1 MSVTPIF
8 RRLKQNGTSFYAFPG
23 AAEDISAQYQNDNYK
38 MYFSKYVLLNFP
50 KQQTNF
56 GGTQA
61 VPSYFDFGTFSTIAP
76 IASLSYSE
84 RIIESL
90 RNYVANHEVV
100 LRESRLNNT
109 EYYYDT
115 RALETTTEKIFWKW
129 CKKLNLV
136 DFEPAIPSDEYFS
149 NLEEFQRVDLTDDS
163 YFPEYLWKEKEPI
176 EINVTNYDTNTT
188 TFVGYLQLE
197 LNQITSI
204 TKGDVIELYNF
215 SDSGPL
221 TSDIWNGSPTWLGT
235 ASISVLDVFEITGV
249 QYVVVD
255 FIYSGGPFTET
266 SGKIKVIYNKLIQYI
281 GEVTGVSNV
290 QEANR
295 AYTEVYAHVPDHT
308 GQTPD
313 ILFRTIADVNYKP
326 GLIFPIIPSQYQP
339 EIIGAE
345 LFSSPIVSNPTEYP
359 GSYYGQFDTIDFTYE
374 CESGDTLR
382 RSGRYY
388 GVSGDINAPVIDG
401 SSLDGLTID
410 FNTTHYAKMNIN
422 DREVVTF
429 DEFNAL
435 EINNMPPTDFEFN
448 AILWYYTVEDTNG
461 NRRTNIYGIS
471 FLDNPDNNPKPDE
484 VGIKFPIY
492 KKLVTNGNQDGTS
505 YAFGLNLN
513 FNIIHDNP
521 QEAYNPEAINSLFS
535 MNLFNEAMRRLGN
548 INESF
553 SNILAQQTDL
563 QTELLDIKQLLY
575 SQTDL
580 NTINSRISNLDV
592 LLRSYASMQL
602 ISSDTIQVETLDTS
616 PAQLRLNSIDA
627 IYSKIE
633 QFNTTDMYDVN
644 GAIPINVAPTTN
656 KDFLIYIIN
665 NDDVNLTLPNSDKL
679 SLLITEDLSY
689 KQTANILISGSNLS
703 TQNKKLDILITTTN
717 ILTISTQSLGGNIV
731 PNDQTTT
738 PPIETLLIGDIDLP
752 IFYNTSTTQPNSA
765 STWKGFNF
773 DIDFNSDIKLL
784 AGNVL
789 QFKLN
794 SNNLLVSNSVKVGDS
809 LVLNNLFVGTVST
822 FDFSGQ
828 YKVDSVNGATV
839 SLDVSNNLNFVAYA
853 SNTYPLVIH
862 EPLTSTSIL
871 SNSPYLS
878 LNKGYFIR
886 VTRVSESDDVSLSEK
901 YFVDVRELQY

>member
-1 MSVTPIF
+1 MTTPLYKK
-8 RRLKQNGTSFYAFPG
+8 LKKSGTSFYAFAS
-23 AAEDISAQYQNDNYK
+23 AAEDISAAYQNDNYR

-50 KQQTNF
+50 KQQTNP

-61 VPSYFDFGTFSTIAP
+61 VPTYFDFATFSTIAP
-76 IASLSYSE
+76 VASISYQDQV
-84 RIIESL
+84 IESL
-90 RNYVANHEVV
+90 RNYVANHEVA
-100 LRESRLNNT
+100 LRDSRLNNT

-115 RALETTTEKIFWKW
+115 RALETTSEKIFWKW
-129 CKKLNLV
+129 CKKLNLI
-136 DFEPAIPSDEYFS
+136 DYEPAIPSDEYFS

-163 YFPEYLWKEKEPI
+163 YFPEYLWKEKEPV
-176 EINVTNYDTNTT
+176 EISVSNYDTNIT
-188 TFVGYLQLE
+188 TFVGNLQLE

-204 TKGDVIELYNF
+204 TKGDVIDIYDF
-215 SDSGPL
+215 ADSGPL
-221 TSDIWNGSPTWLGT
+221 TGDIWNGSLTWLGT
-235 ASISVLDVFEITGV
+235 ASMSVLDVFEIAGI

-255 FIYSGGPFTET
+255 FIYSGGPFIET
-266 SGKIKVIYNKLIQYI
+266 SGKVKVKYNKLIQYI

-313 ILFRTIADVNYKP
+313 ILFRTIADINYKP
-326 GLIFPIIPSQYQP
+326 GMIFPIIPSQYQP

-345 LFSSPIVSNPTEYP
+345 LFSSPIVSNPTQYP

-382 RSGRYY
+382 RSGKYY

-401 SSLDGLTID
+401 STLDGVTVD

-422 DREVVTF
+422 DREVATF

-435 EINNMPPTDFEFN
+435 EINNMPPVDFEFN
-448 AILWYYTVEDTNG
+448 AILWYYTVEDLNG
-461 NRRTNIYGIS
+461 NRRTNLYGIS
-471 FLDNPDNNPKPDE
+471 FLDNPDNNPKQDE
-484 VGIKFPIY
+484 IAIRFPVY
-492 KKLVTNGNQDGTS
+492 KKLVTNGSQDGTS

-535 MNLFNEAMRRLGN
+535 MNLFNESMRRLGN

-553 SNILAQQTDL
+553 SNILAEQTNL
-563 QTELLDIKQLLY
+563 QSELLNIKQLLY

-580 NTINSRISNLDV
+580 NTINSRISNLDQ
-592 LLRSYASMQL
+592 LLQSYSTMQL
-602 ISSDTIQVETLDTS
+602 VSSDTIQVETIDAS

-627 IYSKIE
+627 QYFSIE
-633 QFNTTDMYDVN
+633 TFNTSDMYNVN
-644 GAIPINVAPTTN
+644 GAIPINISPPTN
-656 KDFLIYIIN
+656 KDFLVHIIN
-665 NDDVNLTLPNSDKL
+665 NDQVDITLPNSEKL
-679 SLLITEDLSY
+679 SLLVTTDLSY
-689 KQTANILISGSNLS
+689 RQTMNLLISGSNLS
-703 TQNKKLDILITTTN
+703 TQNKKLDVFITTIN
-717 ILTISTQSLGGNIV
+717 LLTSSTQSINNNIV
-731 PNDQTTT
+731 TEETTT
-738 PPIETLLIGDIDLP
+738 PPVETLLIGDIDLP
-752 IFYNTSTTQPNSA
+752 VFYNTSTTQPNSA

-773 DIDFNSDIKLL
+773 DINFNSDIQLL
-784 AGNVL
+784 AGNLL
-789 QFKLN
+789 QFNLN
-794 SNNLLVSNSVKVGDS
+794 SNDLLVSNSVKVGDS
-809 LVLNNLFVGTVST
+809 VVLNNLFIGTVST

-828 YKVDSVNGATV
+828 YKVDSVVGATV
-839 SLDVSNNLNFVAYA
+839 SLNIGNNANFVAYA
-853 SNTYPLVIH
+853 SNSYPLVIH
-862 EPLTSTSIL
+862 QPSTSTSIL

-886 VTRVSESDDVSLSEK
+886 ITRISPDDNVLIPEK

>member
-1 MSVTPIF
+1 MQTPLYKF
-8 RRLKQNGTSFYAFPG
+8 LKSNGTSFYAFPG
-23 AAEDISAQYQNDNYK
+23 AAEDISAAYQNDNYR

-50 KQQTNF
+50 KQQTNL

-61 VPSYFDFGTFSTIAP
+61 VPTYFDFATFSTIAP
-76 IASLSYSE
+76 IASISYQDQV
-84 RIIESL
+84 IESL

-115 RALETTTEKIFWKW
+115 RALETTSEKIFWKW
-129 CKKLNLV
+129 CKKLNLI
-136 DFEPAIPSDEYFS
+136 DYEPAIPTDEYFS
-149 NLEEFQRVDLTDDS
+149 NLTEFQRVDLTDDS
-163 YFPEYLWKEKEPI
+163 YFPEYLWKEKEPV
-176 EINVTNYDTNTT
+176 EINVLDYYQTTNSTT
-188 TFVGYLQLE
+188 YPNNAELI

-204 TKGDVIELYNF
+204 RSGDIIELYDFN
-215 SDSGPL
+215 PL
-221 TSDIWNGSPTWLGT
+221 GQLATDIWGSSVWPGT
-235 ASISVLDVFEITGV
+235 ASIAVLEVFEVSGV
-249 QYVVVD
+249 QSIVID
-255 FIYSGGPFTET
+255 LQTAASSNLSTNI
-266 SGKIKVIYNKLIQYI
+266 GKIKVIYNKLIQYI

-326 GLIFPIIPSQYQP
+326 GMIFPIIPSQYQP

-345 LFSSPIVSNPTEYP
+345 LFSSPIVSNPTQYP
-359 GSYYGQFDTIDFTYE
+359 GTYYGQFDTIDFTYE

-382 RSGRYY
+382 RSGKYY
-388 GVSGDINAPVIDG
+388 GVSGDINAPVING
-401 SSLDGLTID
+401 STLDGVTID

-422 DREVVTF
+422 DREVATF

-435 EINNMPPTDFEFN
+435 EVNNMPPIDFEFN
-448 AILWYYTVEDTNG
+448 AILWYYTVEDLNG
-461 NRRTNIYGIS
+461 NRRTNLYGIS
-471 FLDNPDNNPKPDE
+471 FLDNPDNNPKQDE
-484 VGIKFPIY
+484 ISIRFPVY
-492 KKLVTNGNQDGTS
+492 KKLVTNGSQDGTS

-553 SNILAQQTDL
+553 SNILAEQTNL
-563 QTELLDIKQLLY
+563 QTELLNIKQLLY

-580 NTINSRISNLDV
+580 NTINSKIANLE
-592 LLRSYASMQL
+592 LLLQSYASMQL
-602 ISSDTIQVETLDTS
+602 VSSDTIQVETLDTS

-627 IYSKIE
+627 QYYKIE
-633 QFNTTDMYDVN
+633 SFNTSDMYNLN
-644 GAIPINVAPTTN
+644 GAIPINVSPPTN
-656 KDFLIYIIN
+656 KDFLVHIIN
-665 NDDVNLTLPNSDKL
+665 NDQVDVTLPNNEKL
-679 SLLITEDLSY
+679 SLLVTTDLSY
-689 KQTANILISGSNLS
+689 KQTMNLLISGSNLS
-703 TQNKKLDILITTTN
+703 TQNKRLDVFITTVN
-717 ILTISTQSLGGNIV
+717 VLTSTATSSGNTI
-731 PNDQTTT
+731 TEETIT

-752 IFYNTSTTQPNSA
+752 VFYNTSTTQPNSA

-773 DIDFNSDIKLL
+773 DIDLNKDVQLL
-784 AGNVL
+784 AGNLL
-789 QFKLN
+789 QFNLN
-794 SNNLLVSNSVKVGDS
+794 SNDLVVTNSVKVGDS

-828 YKVDSVNGATV
+828 YKVDSVVGATV
-839 SLDVSNNLNFVAYA
+839 SLNVGNNANFVAYT
-853 SNTYPLVIH
+853 SNSYPLVIH
-862 EPLTSTSIL
+862 QPSTSTSIL

-886 VTRVSESDDVSLSEK
+886 ITRISPDDNVSIPQK

>member
-1 MSVTPIF
+1 MVCPLYKF
-8 RRLKQNGTSFYAFPG
+8 LKTNGTSFYAFPG
-23 AAEDISAQYQNDNYK
+23 AAEDISAAYQNDNYR

-50 KQQTNF
+50 KQQTNP

-61 VPSYFDFGTFSTIAP
+61 VPTYFDFATFSTIAP
-76 IASLSYSE
+76 VSSISYQNQ
-84 RIIESL
+84 IIESL

-115 RALETTTEKIFWKW
+115 RALETTSEKIFWKW
-129 CKKLNLV
+129 CKKLNLI
-136 DFEPAIPSDEYFS
+136 DYEPAIPSDEYFS

-176 EINVTNYDTNTT
+176 EIDVINYYQTLNSTT
-188 TFVGYLQLE
+188 YPNNAELV

-204 TKGDVIELYNF
+204 RSGDVIELYNF
-215 SDSGPL
+215 NPTGQL
-221 TSDIWNGSPTWLGT
+221 ATDIWGSSVWPAT
-235 ASISVLDVFEITGV
+235 ASVSVLEVFEV
-249 QYVVVD
+249 
-255 FIYSGGPFTET
+255 GGIQSLVIDIQTFAGSAT
-266 SGKIKVIYNKLIQYI
+266 SSNTGKIKVKYNKLIQYI

-326 GLIFPIIPSQYQP
+326 GMIFPIIPSQYQP

-345 LFSSPIVSNPTEYP
+345 LFSSPIVSNPTQYP

-382 RSGRYY
+382 RSGKYY
-388 GVSGDINAPVIDG
+388 GVSGDINAPVVNG
-401 SSLDGLTID
+401 STLDGVTID

-422 DREVVTF
+422 DREVATF

-435 EINNMPPTDFEFN
+435 EVNNMPPMDFEFN
-448 AILWYYTVEDTNG
+448 AILWYYTVEDLNG
-461 NRRTNIYGIS
+461 NRRTNLYGIS
-471 FLDNPDNNPKPDE
+471 FLDNPDNNPNPDE
-484 VGIKFPIY
+484 VGIRFPVY
-492 KKLVTNGNQDGTS
+492 KKLVTNGSQDGTS

-553 SNILAQQTDL
+553 SNILAEQTNL
-563 QTELLDIKQLLY
+563 QTELLNIKQLLY

-580 NTINSRISNLDV
+580 NTINSKIANLEQ
-592 LLRSYASMQL
+592 LLQSYATMQL
-602 ISSDTIQVETLDTS
+602 ISSDTIQVETIDAS

-627 IYSKIE
+627 QYFSIE
-633 QFNTTDMYDVN
+633 TFNTSDMYNVN
-644 GAIPINVAPTTN
+644 GAIPINVTPPTN
-656 KDFLIYIIN
+656 KDFLVHIIN
-665 NDDVNLTLPNSDKL
+665 NDQVDISLPNSDKL
-679 SLLITEDLSY
+679 SLLVTTDLSY
-689 KQTANILISGSNLS
+689 KQTMNLLISGSNLS
-703 TQNKKLDILITTTN
+703 TQNKKLDVFITTVNLITTTGTSSGN
-717 ILTISTQSLGGNIV
+717 TITEE
-731 PNDQTTT
+731 TTT
-738 PPIETLLIGDIDLP
+738 PPVETLLIGDIDLP
-752 IFYNTSTTQPNSA
+752 VFYNTSTTQPNSA
-765 STWKGFNF
+765 ATWKGFNF
-773 DIDFNSDIKLL
+773 DINFNSDIQLL
-784 AGNVL
+784 AGNLL
-789 QFKLN
+789 QFNIN
-794 SNNLLVSNSVKVGDS
+794 SNDLLVSNSVKVGDS
-809 LVLNNLFVGTVST
+809 VVLNNLFIGTVST

-828 YKVDSVNGATV
+828 YKVDSVVGATV
-839 SLDVSNNLNFVAYA
+839 SLNVSNNSNFVAYA
-853 SNTYPLVIH
+853 SNSYPLVIH
-862 EPLTSTSIL
+862 QPSTSTSIL

-886 VTRVSESDDVSLSEK
+886 ITRISPDDNVLIPEK

>member
-1 MSVTPIF
+1 MVTP
-8 RRLKQNGTSFYAFPG
+8 LYKKVKNQGTSFFAFSG
-23 AAEDISAQYQNDNYK
+23 AAEDISAAYQNDNYR

-50 KQQTNF
+50 KQQTNP

-61 VPSYFDFGTFSTIAP
+61 VPTYFDFATFSTIAP
-76 IASLSYSE
+76 VASISYQDQV
-84 RIIESL
+84 IESL
-90 RNYVANHEVV
+90 RNYVANHEVA
-100 LRESRLNNT
+100 LRDSRLNNT

-115 RALETTTEKIFWKW
+115 RALETTSEKIFWKW
-129 CKKLNLV
+129 CKKLNLI
-136 DFEPAIPSDEYFS
+136 DYEPAIPSDEYFS

-163 YFPEYLWKEKEPI
+163 YFPEYLWKEKEPV
-176 EINVTNYDTNTT
+176 EISVSNYDTNIT
-188 TFVGYLQLE
+188 TFVGNLQLE

-204 TKGDVIELYNF
+204 TKGDVIDLYDF
-215 SDSGPL
+215 ADSGPL
-221 TSDIWNGSPTWLGT
+221 TGDIWNGSLTWLGT
-235 ASISVLDVFEITGV
+235 ASMSVLDVFEIAGI

-255 FIYSGGPFTET
+255 FIYSGGPFIET
-266 SGKIKVIYNKLIQYI
+266 SGKVKVKYNKLIQYI

-313 ILFRTIADVNYKP
+313 ILFRTIADINYKP
-326 GLIFPIIPSQYQP
+326 GMIFPIIPSQYQP

-345 LFSSPIVSNPTEYP
+345 LFSSPIVSNPTQYP

-382 RSGRYY
+382 RSGKYY

-401 SSLDGLTID
+401 STLDGVTVD

-422 DREVVTF
+422 DREVATF

-435 EINNMPPTDFEFN
+435 EINNMPPVDFEFN
-448 AILWYYTVEDTNG
+448 AILWYYTVEDLNG
-461 NRRTNIYGIS
+461 NRRTNLYGIS
-471 FLDNPDNNPKPDE
+471 FLDNPDNNPKQDE
-484 VGIKFPIY
+484 IAIRFPVY
-492 KKLVTNGNQDGTS
+492 KKLVTNGSQDGTS

-535 MNLFNEAMRRLGN
+535 MNLFNESMRRLGN

-553 SNILAQQTDL
+553 SNILAEQTNL
-563 QTELLDIKQLLY
+563 QSELLNIKQLLY

-580 NTINSRISNLDV
+580 NTINSRISNLDQ
-592 LLRSYASMQL
+592 LLQSYSTMQL
-602 ISSDTIQVETLDTS
+602 VSSDTIQVETIDAS

-627 IYSKIE
+627 QYFSIE
-633 QFNTTDMYDVN
+633 TFNTSDMYNVN
-644 GAIPINVAPTTN
+644 GAIPINISPPTN
-656 KDFLIYIIN
+656 KDFLVHIIN
-665 NDDVNLTLPNSDKL
+665 NDQVDITLPNSEKL
-679 SLLITEDLSY
+679 SLLVTTDLSY
-689 KQTANILISGSNLS
+689 RQTMNLLISGSNLS
-703 TQNKKLDILITTTN
+703 TQNKKMDVFITTIN
-717 ILTISTQSLGGNIV
+717 LLTSSTQSINNNIV
-731 PNDQTTT
+731 TEETTT
-738 PPIETLLIGDIDLP
+738 PPVETLLIGDIDLP
-752 IFYNTSTTQPNSA
+752 VFYNTSTTQPNSA

-773 DIDFNSDIKLL
+773 DINFNSDIQLL
-784 AGNVL
+784 AGNLL
-789 QFKLN
+789 QFNLN
-794 SNNLLVSNSVKVGDS
+794 SNDLLVSNSVKVGDS
-809 LVLNNLFVGTVST
+809 VVLNNLFIGTVST

-828 YKVDSVNGATV
+828 YKVDSVVGATV
-839 SLDVSNNLNFVAYA
+839 SLNIGNNANFVAYA
-853 SNTYPLVIH
+853 SNSYPLVIH
-862 EPLTSTSIL
+862 QPSTSTSIL

-886 VTRVSESDDVSLSEK
+886 ITRISPDDNVLIPEK